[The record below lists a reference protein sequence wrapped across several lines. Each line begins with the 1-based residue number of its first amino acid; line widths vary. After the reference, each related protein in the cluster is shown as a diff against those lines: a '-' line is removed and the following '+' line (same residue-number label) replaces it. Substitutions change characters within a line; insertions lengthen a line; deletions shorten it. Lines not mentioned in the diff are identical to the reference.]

1 MTTTEY
7 LLENNREIIQKY
19 GYRDF
24 EYNRVIEKYDHRDFF
39 DIIEKVQRNMAID
52 REVIQKYDYRD
63 FITEMSQRNTT
74 IEIFFNKTQKSQRNM
89 TIKILN
95 IKENSQ
101 KYDEVFC
108 KN

>member
-7 LLENNREIIQKY
+7 FLENNREIIKKY

-24 EYNRVIEKYDHRDFF
+24 EYNRVIEKYDNRDFF

-74 IEIFFNKTQKSQRNM
+74 IEIFL
-89 TIKILN
+89 IKHRSHREI
-95 IKENSQ
+95 
-101 KYDEVFC
+101 
-108 KN
+108 